1 MKNKTLDEQL
11 EYLKGLGLKE
21 INKATKLATNKI
33 DDILHK
39 RFDKID
45 SVRSKGFIAMLERE
59 YQLDLSAWLKEYA
72 LYHNKTSQP
81 PLGES
86 TPQSGAIAD
95 LDIKNKASKAA
106 MKTPTKEVPT
116 TIQSLK
122 LPEKDTQDKSMKAPK
137 EKGSNAFV
145 IVLLSLIV
153 LGCVGYFGYR
163 VFAQHSSTMP
173 QKPHMSAVSADKT
186 PQIVLDSQTQNLE
199 GATAQPSGTNAQVAQ
214 DSLKDSA
221 RDSAKAGEGSYE
233 GIYIDFNAMPQNPQ
247 TLGSES
253 PLQTQQETESR
264 QNSQAQRDSAE
275 SLQAPNALPQPL
287 QKLKI
292 IPNSTLWVGIID
304 LTSQKSSQLS
314 LKEPYE
320 IALEKPHIFVFG
332 HSDFESIIDN
342 QIFPHKRKNFVRFYF
357 DGKELKEIN
366 YSTYKQ
372 LNPHENWQ

>member
-122 LPEKDTQDKSMKAPK
+122 LPEKDTQDKPMKLPK
-137 EKGSNAFV
+137 EKASNTLV

-153 LGCVGYFGYR
+153 LLCVGYFGYR
-163 VFAQHSSTMP
+163 VFAQHSSTTP
-173 QKPHMSAVSADKT
+173 QTPHTPAVSASQA

-233 GIYIDFNAMPQNPQ
+233 GIYIDFNAMPQ
-247 TLGSES
+247 TLDSES
-253 PLQTQQETESR
+253 PLRAQQGIETRQDSQTQQ
-264 QNSQAQRDSAE
+264 DSAE
-275 SLQAPNALPQPL
+275 SLQAPQSLPQPL

-366 YSTYKQ
+366 YSTYK
-372 LNPHENWQ
+372 LPLERRA

>member
-137 EKGSNAFV
+137 EKGSNTLV

-153 LGCVGYFGYR
+153 LVCVGYFGYR
-163 VFAQHSSTMP
+163 VFAQHSSTTP
-173 QKPHMSAVSADKT
+173 QTPHTPAVSASQA
-186 PQIVLDSQTQNLE
+186 PQIVLDSKSQNLE
-199 GATAQPSGTNAQVAQ
+199 GATAQPSSVNTQSTQ
-214 DSLKDSA
+214 DSIKQKDS
-221 RDSAKAGEGSYE
+221 GYE
-233 GIYIDFNAMPQNPQ
+233 GIYIDFNAMPQ
-247 TLGSES
+247 TLDSES
-253 PLQTQQETESR
+253 PLRAQQGIETR
-264 QNSQAQRDSAE
+264 QNS
-275 SLQAPNALPQPL
+275 L

>member
-122 LPEKDTQDKSMKAPK
+122 LPEKDTQDKSMKLPK

-153 LGCVGYFGYR
+153 LVCVGYFGYR

-173 QKPHMSAVSADKT
+173 QKPHTSAVSADKT

-199 GATAQPSGTNAQVAQ
+199 GATAQPSSVNTQSTQ
-214 DSLKDSA
+214 DSIKQKDS
-221 RDSAKAGEGSYE
+221 GYE
-233 GIYIDFNAMPQNPQ
+233 GIYIDFNAMPQ
-247 TLGSES
+247 TLDSES
-253 PLQTQQETESR
+253 PLRAQQGIETRQDSQTQQ
-264 QNSQAQRDSAE
+264 DSAE
-275 SLQAPNALPQPL
+275 SLQAPQSLPQPL

>member
-1 MKNKTLDEQL
+1 M
-11 EYLKGLGLKE
+11 
-21 INKATKLATNKI
+21 
-33 DDILHK
+33 
-39 RFDKID
+39 
-45 SVRSKGFIAMLERE
+45 
-59 YQLDLSAWLKEYA
+59 
-72 LYHNKTSQP
+72 
-81 PLGES
+81 
-86 TPQSGAIAD
+86 
-95 LDIKNKASKAA
+95 
-106 MKTPTKEVPT
+106 
-116 TIQSLK
+116 
-122 LPEKDTQDKSMKAPK
+122 
-137 EKGSNAFV
+137 
-145 IVLLSLIV
+145 
-153 LGCVGYFGYR
+153 
-163 VFAQHSSTMP
+163 
-173 QKPHMSAVSADKT
+173 
-186 PQIVLDSQTQNLE
+186 
-199 GATAQPSGTNAQVAQ
+199 
-214 DSLKDSA
+214 
-221 RDSAKAGEGSYE
+221 
-233 GIYIDFNAMPQNPQ
+233 PQ
-247 TLGSES
+247 TLDSES
-253 PLQTQQETESR
+253 PLRAQQGIETR

>member
-122 LPEKDTQDKSMKAPK
+122 LPEKDTQDKPMKLPK
-137 EKGSNAFV
+137 EKASNTLV

-153 LGCVGYFGYR
+153 LLCVGYFGYR
-163 VFAQHSSTMP
+163 VFAQHSSTTP
-173 QKPHMSAVSADKT
+173 QTPHTPAVSASQA

-233 GIYIDFNAMPQNPQ
+233 GIYIDFNAMPQ
-247 TLGSES
+247 TLDSES
-253 PLQTQQETESR
+253 PLRAQQGIETRQDSQTQQ
-264 QNSQAQRDSAE
+264 DSAE
-275 SLQAPNALPQPL
+275 SLQAPQSLPQPL